1 MSPLGT
7 PAILVINPGSTSTK
21 IAVYDGENER
31 FVETIRYDAEKIA
44 ECATVFE
51 QFPFR
56 LADVQR
62 LLAEWCVE
70 VGDLDF
76 IMARGGAVRPVH
88 GGSWEITDA
97 MLQDL
102 RTARFA
108 DHASSLGAL
117 IAHALANGDDSRPP
131 IAVTDPPVTDELD
144 DVARITGHP
153 GFRRLSRFHA
163 LNHKAVAHRAAAEL
177 GKRYEE
183 SRLIVAHLGGGISIG
198 VHRDGRVVDVNDAY
212 DGAGPFSPERS
223 GTLPAGQIVKQLAGG
238 VLTAAEMKRIIV
250 GSGGLV
256 AHLGT
261 NDVREAEAMSRSGGA
276 PALVLDAM
284 VYQIAKEI
292 GAAAT
297 VLTGELDAVVV
308 TGSIA
313 HSERIVHDLKRRIAF
328 LGRII
333 IYPGE
338 DELTALRDAA
348 LRILAGEETPCTY

>member
-1 MSPLGT
+1 MSSVGSPVV
-7 PAILVINPGSTSTK
+7 LVINPGSTSTK
-21 IAVYDGENER
+21 IGVYDGPNER
-31 FVETIRYDAEKIA
+31 FVETIRYRAEQIA
-44 ECATVFE
+44 GCATVFE

-62 LLAEWCVE
+62 FLADRRVT
-70 VGDLDF
+70 VGDLD
-76 IMARGGAVRPVH
+76 IVMARGGALRPVH
-88 GGSWEITDA
+88 GGSWAITDA
-97 MLQDL
+97 MLEDL
-102 RTARFA
+102 RTARYA

-117 IAHALANGDDSRPP
+117 IAHALVDGSDPRPP

-144 DVARITGHP
+144 DVARLTGHP
-153 GFRRLSRFHA
+153 RFHRLSRFHA

-177 GKRYEE
+177 GKRYEA

-223 GTLPAGQIVKQLAGG
+223 GTLPVGQVVDHLASGAVTAG
-238 VLTAAEMKRIIV
+238 EMKRFIV
-250 GSGGLV
+250 GEGGLV

-261 NDVREAEAMSRSGGA
+261 NDVREVETLSRSGGA
-276 PALVLDAM
+276 AARVLDAM

-297 VLTGELDAVVV
+297 VLMGELDAVVI

-313 HSERIVHDLKRRIAF
+313 NSERIVQDVQRRIAF

-333 IYPGE
+333 VYPGE